1 MSRKL
6 KLLERVLVVRE
17 RMRDAASAATN
28 AADAKHQAAERAHQT
43 AREAADALLEAAPDR
58 FERAKTIDEL
68 VLFDAERVLSEHVQK
83 DAARSAKQAQTEA
96 EKQRAV
102 LRARARDVRV
112 FEKAI
117 DDFRFRR
124 DTHETKREQTLA
136 DDLSSWRNAG

>member
-28 AADAKHQAAERAHQT
+28 LADAKRQAAELAHET
-43 AREAADALLEAAPDR
+43 AKNVENALLEAAPER
-58 FERAKTIDEL
+58 FESATTIDEL
-68 VLFDAERVLSEHVQK
+68 MTFDAERVLSQHIAN
-83 DAARSAKQAQTEA
+83 DAAKNAKIAHDEA
-96 EKQRAV
+96 EKMRAV
-102 LRARARDVRV
+102 LRSRARDVRI

-117 DDFRFRR
+117 DDVRGMRAS
-124 DTHETKREQTLA
+124 HEMKREQTAA